1 MQLALKVVI
10 KEGDKMIYV
19 NAFIFC
25 GLVCVLGQLL
35 VDIFKLTPGHVTS
48 WFVVVGAI
56 LDSFNLYDKIVK
68 FAGAGALV
76 PITSFGHS
84 LLHGAMAKAKEMGL
98 IGIGMGMFD
107 LTAVG
112 ITSAIIFA
120 FLVALIF
127 KPRH

>member
-10 KEGDKMIYV
+10 KEGDKMIYL

-68 FAGAGALV
+68 FAGGGAS
-76 PITSFGHS
+76 TNY
-84 LLHGAMAKAKEMGL
+84 
-98 IGIGMGMFD
+98 
-107 LTAVG
+107 
-112 ITSAIIFA
+112 
-120 FLVALIF
+120 
-127 KPRH
+127 